1 MAWRRLEQTGVTLFA
16 ALLLIL
22 VLVHVEVDH
31 AGGTPSQCAF
41 MLKADRPSSD
51 IAGLTERTPGGG
63 DAGHLQSISFI
74 PLIVWTNGF
83 LRPEPPLI
91 ALQV

>member
-1 MAWRRLEQTGVTLFA
+1 MAWGRLEQTGVTLFA

-22 VLVHVEVDH
+22 VFVHVEVDH

-41 MLKADRPSSD
+41 MLRADRPPFD
-51 IAGLTERTPGGG
+51 IAGLTEHTPGGA

-74 PLIVWTNGF
+74 PLTVWTNGF
-83 LRPEPPLI
+83 LQPDPPLI